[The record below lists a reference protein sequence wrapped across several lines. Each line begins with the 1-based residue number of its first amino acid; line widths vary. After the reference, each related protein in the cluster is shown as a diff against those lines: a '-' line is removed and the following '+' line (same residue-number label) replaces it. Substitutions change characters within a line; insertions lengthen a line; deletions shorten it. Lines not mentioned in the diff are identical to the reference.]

1 VSSAR
6 AAGAAAL
13 LVLSLSACESTQDK
27 SARLK
32 AQGAKAFKDAKG
44 VSISRR
50 AQGVTIVKRAVIT
63 DPNGTAVAL
72 VLRNTG
78 KAPLPAAPITIDVR
92 GAGKKSLFK
101 NDSPGL
107 ETSLTSVASLAPGQ
121 ETLWVND
128 QVTPAGRARTVKVEV
143 GAPKAAK
150 QISGALP
157 EIALEDV
164 KIRQDPSSGTEVVGF
179 ARLKAGVAQ
188 KSLIVSCVGR
198 KGGRIVAA
206 GRAEIPL
213 LTAKKHRP
221 FHIFPIGPLK
231 GAQLSVSAPPTV
243 L

>member
-50 AQGVTIVKRAVIT
+50 AQGVTIADRAVIT

-78 KAPLPAAPITIDVR
+78 RSPLPAAPITIDVR
-92 GAGKKSLFK
+92 SARRKSLFK

-107 ETSLTSVASLAPGQ
+107 EPSLTSVGSLAPGQ

-128 QVTPAGRARTVKVEV
+128 QVTPAGRARTVKAEV

-150 QISGALP
+150 RISGALP

-164 KIRQDPSSGTEVVGF
+164 RIRQDPSSGTEVVGF
-179 ARLKAGVAQ
+179 ARLKAGVEQ
-188 KSLIVSCVGR
+188 KSLIVSCIGR

>member
-1 VSSAR
+1 MSRAR

-13 LVLSLSACESTQDK
+13 LVLGLSACESTQDK

-50 AQGVTIVKRAVIT
+50 ARDVTITKRAVIT
-63 DPNGTAVAL
+63 DPNGTVVAL

-101 NDSPGL
+101 NNSPGL
-107 ETSLTSVASLAPGQ
+107 ETSLTSVGSLAPGQ

-143 GAPKAAK
+143 GAPKAATR
-150 QISGALP
+150 IAGALP

-188 KSLIVSCVGR
+188 KSLIVSCIGR
-198 KGGRIVAA
+198 KHGHIVAA

-213 LTAKKHRP
+213 LTRKKHRP